1 MNQAQAT
8 DSKIA
13 HTTEAPKFESWAI
26 LEIMGHVKLA
36 GFVTEQT
43 IAGSAF
49 IRIDVPAAG
58 SVEGFTRFFGS
69 GSVYSLSPVTE
80 EIARDVA
87 GNLRS
92 TPISQYDISQE
103 LKDKWK
109 RSIPALPGPPI
120 EQREGWDDG
129 DQDSDTADWD

>member
-1 MNQAQAT
+1 ME
-8 DSKIA
+8 SKIA
-13 HTTEAPKFESWAI
+13 PTTESPKFESWAI

-36 GFVTEQT
+36 GYVTEQS

-58 SVEGFTRFFGS
+58 SVDGFTRFFGS

-87 GNLRS
+87 GNLSSRPVS
-92 TPISQYDISQE
+92 VYDLSIE
-103 LKDKWK
+103 LKDKWRK
-109 RSIPALPGPPI
+109 SVPALPGPPL
-120 EQREGWDDG
+120 EQAEEWDQDEETNDWG
-129 DQDSDTADWD
+129 DQ